1 MPRLD
6 SLEAIAAYLHW
17 AANGGLKT
25 AGRRET
31 VGELKRVIREARDAL
46 LTISGRAS

>member
-1 MPRLD
+1 MRRLD
-6 SLEAIAAYLHW
+6 SLEAIIAYLHW

-31 VGELKRVIREARDAL
+31 VGELKRVLREARDAL
-46 LTISGRAS
+46 REIARAS

>member
-1 MPRLD
+1 MPKLD

-17 AANGGLKT
+17 AANGGLRT
-25 AGRRET
+25 AGQRES

-46 LTISGRAS
+46 LLILDGAS